1 MFRLT
6 RFFSFAAL
14 LVIIAATV
22 TIAAFNR
29 HVAVENLRLLAE
41 SRNEALAKTLSNA
54 MWPRFAGYVAE
65 TLYRDPSTFAER
77 AETRVI
83 ESRVRALMSNL
94 PVLKVKIYNL
104 AGTTIYSSQESQIG
118 EDHSTNQGF
127 ETARLGTSISE
138 LTHRNHFDAFEGEKS
153 EVDVLSTYVPI
164 YDNQGHIV
172 AVVEIY
178 SEVTSLV
185 EQMREDGNTLLV
197 VVIVTFALLYI
208 ALLLIVRHADRSQV
222 RRHQAILL
230 EQRAQSLQERNR
242 DLEQQIAQR
251 RYAEAELRRAR
262 DEAELANRSKTEFLA
277 NMSHELRTPLNAI
290 IGFSEIMRDELL
302 GPLGDAR
309 YGQYVKDIH
318 GSGAHLLA
326 IINDILDL
334 SKIEAGKHELLE
346 ETVEL
351 PAVVKSCLMLLGER
365 AQGAGVKLSQRVPDD
380 LRALRGDPRKIKQ
393 ILLNLLANAVKFTPA
408 GGTVTVTAERKGDG
422 GLSFSVVDT
431 GIGIDPAHFE
441 RVLAPFG
448 QVDSGL
454 GRKYEGTG
462 LGLPL
467 ARAFAELHGG
477 KLELASAP
485 GEGTRV
491 TIHLPKERVLGREM
505 AA

>member
-6 RFFSFAAL
+6 RFFSVAAL
-14 LVIIAATV
+14 VVIVAATV

-29 HVAVENLRLLAE
+29 HVAVDSLRLLAE
-41 SRNEALAKTLSNA
+41 SRNEALARLLVNA
-54 MWPRFAGYVAE
+54 MWPRFASYVAE
-65 TLYRDPSTFAER
+65 TLYRDPSTLAGR

-83 ESRVRALMSNL
+83 GTRVRELTSNL

-104 AGTTIYSSQESQIG
+104 AGTTIYSSQESEIG
-118 EDHSTNQGF
+118 EDRSTNPGF
-127 ETARLGTSISE
+127 ESARLGTVLSE
-138 LTHRNHFDAFEGEKS
+138 LAHRKEFDALEGERFDI
-153 EVDVLSTYVPI
+153 DVLSTYVPAQ
-164 YDNQGHIV
+164 DMQGRTVGVIEVYSDVTPLV
-172 AVVEIY
+172 A
-178 SEVTSLV
+178 
-185 EQMREDGNTLLV
+185 QMNADGNTLIIV
-197 VVIVTFALLYI
+197 VVVTFAVLYI

-230 EQRAQSLQERNR
+230 EQKAQSLQEKNR

-251 RYAEAELRRAR
+251 RRAEAELRRAR

-290 IGFSEIMRDELL
+290 IGFSEVMRDELL
-302 GPLGDAR
+302 GPLGDRR
-309 YGQYVKDIH
+309 YRQYAQDIH
-318 GSGAHLLA
+318 SSGAHLLE

-365 AQGAGVKLSQRVPDD
+365 ARGADVRLEQHVPDD
-380 LRALRGDPRKIKQ
+380 LPALRADPRKIKQ
-393 ILLNLLANAVKFTPA
+393 ILLNLLANAVKFTPT
-408 GGTVTVTAERKGDG
+408 GGTVTVEARRKSDG
-422 GLSFSVVDT
+422 GIAISVSDT
-431 GIGIDPAHFE
+431 GIGIDPDDFD

-467 ARAFAELHGG
+467 ARAFTELHGG
-477 KLELASAP
+477 RLELDSAP

-491 TIHLPKERVLGREM
+491 SVHLPKERVLTREL